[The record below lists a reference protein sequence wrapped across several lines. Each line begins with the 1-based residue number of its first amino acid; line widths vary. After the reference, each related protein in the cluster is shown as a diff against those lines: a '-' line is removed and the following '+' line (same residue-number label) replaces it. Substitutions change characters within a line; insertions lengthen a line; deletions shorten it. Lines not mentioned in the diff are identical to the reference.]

1 LLRMERFSQSARPS
15 VESDISTSLRSG
27 ADHGGQT
34 SMLETL
40 RGSNGQRSK
49 SLVCESCENFT
60 AFSLSPS
67 SLHSTM
73 SSLFR
78 RTPQALRSTPARPL
92 FIRRAT
98 PPSKSSLST
107 SSSPRPTISTTPP
120 TTPQKRSLF
129 LLSSALLSGGVLAG
143 LGLSLVLPRPQLV
156 NLVFPIPTPHPPPST
171 SPEAEEHSE
180 LLEKGLWELPVVK
193 ALQAE
198 MIPSPSPSSS
208 ATSSSESSLESA
220 ASSLRST
227 SSADTPLIPR
237 WKISRPYAATP
248 AGPHSLSGY
257 SLKGPHKFAIPP
269 LVFTSPD
276 KKEAVLVLHVGKGLC
291 GHEGVIHGG
300 LLATVL
306 DEALGRTV
314 RSELSSVD
322 LHEIESLESACTGST
337 ELANKHRSYCYSQPQ
352 IQETNI
358 RSSIHR
364 NQNSPRRSEGKE
376 SLGQGKDR
384 EHGR

>member
-1 LLRMERFSQSARPS
+1 
-15 VESDISTSLRSG
+15 
-27 ADHGGQT
+27 
-34 SMLETL
+34 
-40 RGSNGQRSK
+40 
-49 SLVCESCENFT
+49 
-60 AFSLSPS
+60 
-67 SLHSTM
+67 M

-78 RTPQALRSTPARPL
+78 RTPHALRSTPTRPL
-92 FIRRAT
+92 LLRRAT

-107 SSSPRPTISTTPP
+107 SSSPRPTISTSAQTI
-120 TTPQKRSLF
+120 PQKRSLF

-193 ALQAE
+193 ALQSE
-198 MIPSPSPSSS
+198 MIPSPSSSSS

-220 ASSLRST
+220 ASSLQST
-227 SSADTPLIPR
+227 SPADTPLVPR

-276 KKEAVLVLHVGKGLC
+276 KKEAVLVLHVGRGLC
-291 GHEGVIHGG
+291 GHEGVVHGG

-314 RSELSSVD
+314 RSRLF
-322 LHEIESLESACTGST
+322 SA
-337 ELANKHRSYCYSQPQ
+337 H
-352 IQETNI
+352 
-358 RSSIHR
+358 
-364 NQNSPRRSEGKE
+364 
-376 SLGQGKDR
+376 
-384 EHGR
+384 